1 VVQTAPSETS
11 GAPAIV
17 GRYQRG
23 GPDLLV
29 SDTRVVLALLN
40 EARYRTIARTFGVSS
55 RSQANLLTLVLAMM
69 FADGAR
75 TRGTQVK
82 QGARP
87 PTKIELALGLAVCRE
102 LLRGLAGR
110 PEGDPMF
117 GSLVTIG
124 ILGNMIRPFA
134 RRAAEHSRGVSQRA
148 STRFRDRY
156 GELRRSRRGQ

>member
-1 VVQTAPSETS
+1 VVQTATSETS

-55 RSQANLLTLVLAMM
+55 RPQANLLTLVLAMM

-87 PTKIELALGLAVCRE
+87 PTKIEIALGVAVCRE

-124 ILGNMIRPFA
+124 IVGNMIRPFA
-134 RRAAEHSRGVSQRA
+134 RRAAEHSRSASQRA